1 MKDGQGPGGG
11 ASCPAEESLGGLLDQ
26 VAAIARHEDNP
37 SLDSVM
43 TAFGP
48 RGALPLMI
56 VVALVIV
63 SPLSGIP
70 LLSSLG
76 GLTIAAIALQ
86 LALGRRRLWLPGWL
100 SRRSIPRPRLLA
112 ALDRLRPTAGFLDRH
127 CRRRLWFM
135 TTPPVSQA
143 VLLVCA
149 LAGLTMPVLELVPF
163 SSSLL
168 AMAVTCLG
176 FSLLTRDGLWA
187 ALALVPLAGAVWVLS
202 GLVG

>member
-1 MKDGQGPGGG
+1 MGG
-11 ASCPAEESLGGLLDQ
+11 SQCTAEDSLGGLLDQ
-26 VAAIARHEDNP
+26 VAAIAEREENP
-37 SLDSVM
+37 SLDSVVI
-43 TAFGP
+43 AFGP

-56 VVALVIV
+56 FVALVIV

-70 LLSSLG
+70 LLSSFG

-112 ALDRLRPTAGFLDRH
+112 ALERLRPTAGFLDRH
-127 CRRRLWFM
+127 CRRRLWLL

-149 LAGLTMPVLELVPF
+149 LAGLMMPFLELLPF
-163 SSSLL
+163 SSSFL

-187 ALALVPLAGAVWVLS
+187 ALALVPLGGAVWVLT
-202 GLVG
+202 GLLG